1 MQILINNQTAE
12 TKASTLIQLA
22 EELALPIQGVA
33 IAVNNRMIPRSEWN
47 DTPLSEGENV
57 IIIKAAY
64 GG

>member
-1 MQILINNQTAE
+1 MQILINKQTTE
-12 TKASTLIQLA
+12 TKATTLIQLA
-22 EELALPIQGVA
+22 EELALPMQGVA

-47 DTPLSEGENV
+47 DTPLSKGENV